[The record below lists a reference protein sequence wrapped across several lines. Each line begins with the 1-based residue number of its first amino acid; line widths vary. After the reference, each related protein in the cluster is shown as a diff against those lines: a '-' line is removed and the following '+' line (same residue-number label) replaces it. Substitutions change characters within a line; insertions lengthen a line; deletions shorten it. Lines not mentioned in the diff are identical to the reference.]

1 MRNNIESNTQ
11 QRQSWCKLPPW
22 YDSPL
27 GKLFGT
33 AESACLKTVMPA
45 LFGYHLVM
53 VGMYNDAWELFADT
67 PIMHQWQLEAFQPA
81 NKTVDLLADPAVLPL
96 ATESVD
102 AVVLPH
108 TLEFA
113 TSPHEILREV
123 DRVLIP
129 DGYVI
134 IMGFNPFSLWGISRL
149 LLAKPQITPWDGR
162 FLSVTR
168 MRDWLALLGFETLAV
183 RYHFYRPPMQ
193 RTSLLSKLLFLESFG
208 AKWWTF
214 GGGGYVLL
222 AKKRV
227 STLTPIKPRWLTR
240 PPPLSTGV
248 VNGASR
254 HSRTQKEELI
264 ESE

>member
-1 MRNNIESNTQ
+1 MHNHVESNTQ
-11 QRQSWCKLPPW
+11 QKQGWRKLPPW

-27 GKLFGT
+27 GQLFRV
-33 AESACLKTVMPA
+33 AESACLKRVMPA
-45 LFGYHLVM
+45 LFGYHLVV
-53 VGMYNDAWELFADT
+53 VGMSSEWSVFADS
-67 PIMHQWQLEAFQPA
+67 PIMHQWRLEAFQPA
-81 NKTVDLLADPAVLPL
+81 NQTVDLLADPAVLPL
-96 ATESVD
+96 ATESIDVM
-102 AVVLPH
+102 VLPH

-113 TSPHEILREV
+113 SSPHAILREV

-134 IMGFNPFSLWGISRL
+134 ILGFNPFSLWGVWRL
-149 LLAKPQITPWDGR
+149 LLAKRQITPWDGR

-168 MRDWLALLGFETLAV
+168 IRDWLALLGFEMVAV
-183 RYHFYRPPMQ
+183 RYHFYRPPIGQ
-193 RTSLLSKLLFLESFG
+193 HALFNKLLFLESCG
-208 AKWWTF
+208 AKWWAF

-240 PPPLSTGV
+240 PPPLTTGV

-254 HSRTQKEELI
+254 RSRPQKEELVEI
-264 ESE
+264 D